1 MQNTSSSDIC
11 PRSCKQCY
19 AWIWSGILTYL
30 ADSLNGSTDAKRE
43 QGVKRRVLA
52 AAAIPGN
59 RQNFLCAAH
68 PSNEGSSGGTCQEG
82 SVLRW
87 KWGQTL
93 LPAPELPPPTNWGW
107 SWTGEG
113 QYTLYWTRLPE
124 AAHSCIELVS
134 CKCKK
139 GCVRRCSC
147 EKATLQCR
155 ALCDL
160 RRGLHVT
167 QRMSYKKS
175 RSLNR
180 MARSKF

>member
-1 MQNTSSSDIC
+1 MRRYCQNSLRRCCCCCPLHRVTIAQTLTRPGGNSSQGTTMCSSS
-11 PRSCKQCY
+11 
-19 AWIWSGILTYL
+19 T
-30 ADSLNGSTDAKRE
+30 
-43 QGVKRRVLA
+43 
-52 AAAIPGN
+52 
-59 RQNFLCAAH
+59 
-68 PSNEGSSGGTCQEG
+68 NEGSSGGTCKEG

-87 KWGQTL
+87 KLGQIM

-113 QYTLYWTRLPE
+113 QYTLYLTRLPE

-155 ALCDL
+155 ALL
-160 RRGLHVT
+160 IVKGT
-167 QRMSYKKS
+167 
-175 RSLNR
+175 
-180 MARSKF
+180 ARDGDSTTYMHLCQF